1 MTYRA
6 RNGEHAITL
15 LSLRT
20 WSVVTLTIALLYC
33 PSFARAQ
40 KEWADEDVELVTKLY
55 YEALAHKGAG
65 KVAEEELAWQRLV
78 TVTDS
83 IGQPEFLLTRVY
95 PHLAYYYN
103 HNHRLEALIQTG
115 REALDYLDVHRES
128 LTQSHVDSLEIDLT
142 VRLAHAHDRIG
153 NPSERKRL
161 VEKAIKQYE
170 NAELD
175 ILPLLAD
182 LNDRLS
188 SIYSEA
194 GEYEIARDYALIA
207 AEQYARLA
215 PTDDLSVGSEG
226 HSVKRAAAN
235 SYLLGETS
243 LATELYERA
252 IENLTAAYPLPDT
265 MASRN
270 RIITALIS
278 YGLLLVETDNYDR
291 GMQTMRR
298 ALTYAAEGSSL
309 MENIYREL
317 GRAATIGNDF
327 ATAGTYFR
335 QSLAANTYGANDF
348 HRAQTL
354 IGLGELAERQGLNEN
369 ALMYYQD
376 ALKELVSDY
385 NPSEPCDLPKLS
397 GIIYEPTVLL
407 QGLGAYAGA
416 LWNSSAAADRD
427 RLACAQGAYSLAI
440 AVHNER
446 KEAAITENARR
457 RIIEENYELFSG
469 AIEIAIARGDIDYAL
484 RLAERSKAN
493 ALLSA
498 VLAANVSEG
507 LLPDSVRLRELSLR
521 YELRKIEE
529 QQYDKT
535 SKDQTGTD
543 EQSLVLARRA
553 LLDFYATLRD
563 DYPAY
568 FQLLRGDSLV
578 ERSASIDPPG
588 NERAVINFFVGEK
601 GAYGIV
607 LQAQSAPFVYAI
619 ELSERALSRQID
631 SLVTAIY
638 ARHAKEA
645 SAGVNN
651 FDADYS
657 RLAHQLYLQ
666 LLSPAVEQFSPD
678 VTELL
683 IIPHGVLAYLPF
695 SALLSRPGPT
705 VGPYIYSNTGDYQ
718 YLVRDFSMSY
728 AYSATL
734 QRLMSEPRA
743 DPDSRGLVVF
753 HDLDF
758 NAQPASI
765 QRAFTE
771 LGFDQDYV
779 EVLGQESTIG
789 VLERKGKDY
798 AMIHFAVHGIVN
810 SLRPNQSYLRL
821 RGGGSGDSSLY
832 LSKIYSLD
840 LPADLVFTSSCNA
853 GVGRLVKGEGPL
865 SLAQGFAHAGA
876 KSLITTLWEVEGGP
890 TDRLMQTFYASL
902 GQGEGKP
909 VALRK
914 AQLELVNSEY
924 ADPYYW
930 AGLIAI
936 GDTAPV
942 VDRAHPTWL
951 FLLGACVVIG
961 GFLAYRYRTRSRN
974 SATTNLTSASLS

>member
-1 MTYRA
+1 MTYWA
-6 RNGEHAITL
+6 RNGEHATTL

-33 PSFARAQ
+33 PYFARAQ

-55 YEALAHKGAG
+55 YAALAHKGAG
-65 KVAEEELAWQRLV
+65 KVVEEELAWQRLV

-83 IGQPEFLLTRVY
+83 IGQPEFLLTRIY
-95 PHLAYYYN
+95 PHLTYYYN
-103 HNHRLEALIQTG
+103 HNHRLDALIQTG

-128 LTQSHVDSLEIDLT
+128 LTPSHVDSLEIDLT

-153 NPSERKRL
+153 NPSDRKRL

-170 NAELD
+170 EAELD
-175 ILPLLAD
+175 IPPLLAD

-188 SIYSEA
+188 SIYTEA
-194 GEYEIARDYALIA
+194 GEYELARDYALIA

-215 PTDDLSVGSEG
+215 PTDNLSVGSEG

-252 IENLTAAYPLPDT
+252 IDNLTAAYPLPDT
-265 MASRN
+265 LASRN

-298 ALTYAAEGSSL
+298 ALAYAAEGSSL

-317 GRAATIGNDF
+317 GRAAVIGNDF
-327 ATAGTYFR
+327 TTAEAYFR

-354 IGLGELAERQGLNEN
+354 IGLGDLAKKQGLNED
-369 ALMYYQD
+369 ALFYYQD
-376 ALKELVSDY
+376 ALRELVPDY
-385 NPSEPCDLPKLS
+385 NPNGPCDLPKLT
-397 GIIYEPTVLL
+397 GIIYEPNVFL

-416 LWNSSAAADRD
+416 LWGSSGAKDGD
-427 RLACAQGAYSLAI
+427 RLACAQDAYSLAI
-440 AVHNER
+440 EVHNER
-446 KEAAITENARR
+446 KEAAITENTRR

-469 AIEIAIARGDIDYAL
+469 AIEIAIARGDIDHAL
-484 RLAERSKAN
+484 QLAERSKAN

-521 YELRKIEE
+521 YEVRKLEE
-529 QQYDKT
+529 QQYERT
-535 SKDQTGTD
+535 VEDQTGVD
-543 EQSLVLARRA
+543 ERSLILARRA
-553 LLDFYATLRD
+553 LMDFYATLRT

-578 ERSASIDPPG
+578 ERSASIDPPA
-588 NERAVINFFVGEK
+588 NERAVINFFVGEQ

-607 LQAQSAPFVYAI
+607 LQAQSAPFVYSI
-619 ELSERALSRQID
+619 SLSEQALSRGID

-638 ARHAKEA
+638 ARYGEEA
-645 SAGVNN
+645 GAGGND
-651 FDADYS
+651 FDADYT
-657 RLAHQLYLQ
+657 RLAHQLYLH
-666 LLSPAVEQFSPD
+666 LLGPAVERFSPD

-705 VGPYIYSNTGDYQ
+705 AAPYIYSNTSEYH

-734 QRLMSEPRA
+734 QRLMSAPRKDLA
-743 DPDSRGLVVF
+743 ARGLVVF

-765 QRAFTE
+765 QQAFTE

-789 VLERKGKDY
+789 VLEQKGKDY
-798 AMIHFAVHGIVN
+798 AMVHFAVHGIVN
-810 SLRPNQSYLRL
+810 SLRPNQSYLQL
-821 RGGGSGDSSLY
+821 RSGGSGDSSLY

-890 TDRLMQTFYASL
+890 TNRLMRTFYASL

-914 AQLELVNSEY
+914 AQLDLVDSEY

-942 VDRAHPTWL
+942 VDRAHPNWL
-951 FLLGACVVIG
+951 FLLGACVVVG
-961 GFLAYRYRTRSRN
+961 GFAYWYRMRRRS
-974 SATTNLTSASLS
+974 SATTNSATASLS